1 MICIALIKIRLNI
14 LTEIYIQTL
23 SLYKEKKEKKPS
35 LATTTKRLRPDDPRD
50 ISAPPAWE
58 RNEKAP
64 RAHINERNEAVT
76 KNTHNKEDERKRA
89 NSGCL
94 FSPLSRNTTLSLMG
108 FYDLLTGACTPGG
121 GAPAGNPSHGVT
133 RPPGGA
139 KGEPVGPPGASEAA
153 LSACIYVLT
162 RSGLKAKG

>member
-1 MICIALIKIRLNI
+1 MICIALIKMFYLNI

-23 SLYKEKKEKKPS
+23 SIYKEKREIKPN

-89 NSGCL
+89 NSARL
-94 FSPLSRNTTLSLMG
+94 FL
-108 FYDLLTGACTPGG
+108 
-121 GAPAGNPSHGVT
+121 
-133 RPPGGA
+133 PP
-139 KGEPVGPPGASEAA
+139 
-153 LSACIYVLT
+153 
-162 RSGLKAKG
+162 

>member
-1 MICIALIKIRLNI
+1 MICIAVIKIRLNI
-14 LTEIYIQTL
+14 LTEIYILTL
-23 SLYKEKKEKKPS
+23 SLYKETKEIKPN

-89 NSGCL
+89 NSARL

-121 GAPAGNPSHGVT
+121 GAPAGNPSHGGNST
-133 RPPGGA
+133 PRRCERRARGTSGCQRGRPLRLHLRTY
-139 KGEPVGPPGASEAA
+139 EE
-153 LSACIYVLT
+153 
-162 RSGLKAKG
+162 RS